1 MPSSPHIGDIFVV
14 RQSYTHNGIKYEIP
28 PRQVLVNGILQVNGN
43 TLINCSLVSYHID
56 RVGDYDVITTVE
68 HGSSANIKIM
78 IECWNNM
85 VIFADQLYI
94 KVGDASSVYF
104 RVKNTVE
111 SYLSGR
117 IPVVG
122 YVEHP
127 KSHARDIFRMEERIE
142 KMKISFPYEEYLL
155 NADPR

>member
-1 MPSSPHIGDIFVV
+1 MASISVGDLFLLKGNYSFNGKKYTIPQRHVV
-14 RQSYTHNGIKYEIP
+14 VNGVV
-28 PRQVLVNGILQVNGN
+28 QANGVSLVN
-43 TLINCSLVSYHID
+43 CCLVSYNTSLF
-56 RVGDYDVITTVE
+56 GDYDIITTVQN
-68 HGSSANIKIM
+68 GSSANIKIM

-85 VIFADQLYI
+85 VLIYDQLYLKI
-94 KVGDASSVYF
+94 GDVSSVYF

-155 NADPR
+155 SRT